1 MTDRKYKF
9 MQKPSVQQFGFFEW
23 IIHGTGSCI
32 LEAVAGAGKTTTL
45 LEALSMMKGRKF
57 FGAYNKKIAEEI
69 AQRAGMLPGLTVQT
83 IHAAGMKAWRGVADK
98 YMKVEGGKCRD
109 IFRQMTFRQI
119 EYAIL
124 ESPVL
129 QLVSLAKQAGFGIE
143 TIPNT
148 DPDVRDN
155 WMALITHFSVEVFD
169 EKRGRDNTDAIIAL
183 SKELFQRSSECCRKI
198 IDFDDMIW
206 APLYFNCSIEKF
218 DWVLID
224 EAQDTN
230 ATRRE
235 LALRMLHDKSRL
247 VAVGDRHQAIYGF
260 TGADA
265 KALDMIGDAVNA
277 ARMPLTTTFRCP
289 KAVVQYAKTW
299 VNHIEA
305 HETAPE
311 GLVRHAPIEDLYKEV
326 KVGDAILC
334 RFNAPLIKYVYQ
346 LIAKGIP
353 ARVEGREIGDGLK
366 QLANRWKV
374 KTIDALLEK
383 LEEFKEREVEKL
395 LAKDQG
401 KKAQDVADKVECL
414 RIIINRV
421 LAKGAVT
428 KPPQLAV
435 IEEIDAIFGG
445 DPDQPVVLLSSI
457 HKSKGREW
465 HKVIW
470 LVTGPSGFARLPWE
484 LEQEDNLCYV
494 ASTRAKHEL
503 VLIEV
508 PKN

>member
-1 MTDRKYKF
+1 
-9 MQKPSVQQFGFFEW
+9 
-23 IIHGTGSCI
+23 
-32 LEAVAGAGKTTTL
+32 
-45 LEALSMMKGRKF
+45 
-57 FGAYNKKIAEEI
+57 
-69 AQRAGMLPGLTVQT
+69 
-83 IHAAGMKAWRGVADK
+83 
-98 YMKVEGGKCRD
+98 
-109 IFRQMTFRQI
+109 
-119 EYAIL
+119 
-124 ESPVL
+124 
-129 QLVSLAKQAGFGIE
+129 
-143 TIPNT
+143 
-148 DPDVRDN
+148 
-155 WMALITHFSVEVFD
+155 
-169 EKRGRDNTDAIIAL
+169 
-183 SKELFQRSSECCRKI
+183 
-198 IDFDDMIW
+198 
-206 APLYFNCSIEKF
+206 
-218 DWVLID
+218 VLID